1 MNNTEKAIIGII
13 ALGAGGLAVYY
24 ILKSKPAVAKKTPTP
39 SPTLSPTPSSTTS
52 NVCSSQYCPA
62 ASIPQPIILVN
73 QFYQNPGSGI
83 DVWVDGQYAGQTD
96 ASGSIYTNYFTP
108 CQWHEVKAEGNGYFG
123 QGKLGY
129 FCYPNSMNIN
139 NVLKLCPSTGVFYLG
154 ISADKPITVTV
165 SINGPTSASTTVDVS
180 TVNGQICIDS
190 NCSPTYCGS
199 AIIRNIPSGHYTYT
213 VTDQNGNVLWSGSE
227 DVCGDEYNGAN
238 VSSNSCVTPGI
249 EIPSWK
255 LQQ

>member
-1 MNNTEKAIIGII
+1 VNTAEKAILGII
-13 ALGAGGLAVYY
+13 ALGAGGFALYY
-24 ILKSKPAVAKKTPTP
+24 ILKSKPAVAQST
-39 SPTLSPTPSSTTS
+39 SSPSSTTS
-52 NVCSSQYCPA
+52 NVCSSQYCPP

-73 QFYQNPGSGI
+73 EFYQNVGSGI
-83 DVWVDGQYAGQTD
+83 SVWVDGQYAGQTD
-96 ASGSIYTNYFTP
+96 ASGSIYTEYFTP

-139 NVLKLCPSTGVFYLG
+139 NILKLCPSTGVFYLG
-154 ISADKPITVTV
+154 ISADKPITVIV
-165 SINGPTSASTTVDVS
+165 SINGPTSASTTVNVS
-180 TVNGQICIDS
+180 TVNGQICVDS

-213 VTDQNGNVLWSGSE
+213 VTDLNGNVLWSGSE

-238 VSSNSCVTPGI
+238 VSSSDCLSPSI
-249 EIPSWK
+249 SIPSWK
-255 LQQ
+255 L

>member
-1 MNNTEKAIIGII
+1 MNNAEKAVIGII
-13 ALGAGGLAVYY
+13 ALGAGGLALYY
-24 ILKSKPAVAKKTPTP
+24 ILKSKPATAQST
-39 SPTLSPTPSSTTS
+39 STPSSTTS
-52 NVCSSQYCPA
+52 TAQKVCSSQYCPA

-73 QFYQNPGSGI
+73 EFYQNPGSGI
-83 DVWVDGQYAGQTD
+83 SVWVDGQYAGQTD
-96 ASGSIYTNYFTP
+96 TSGWVITPLFTP

-129 FCYPNSMNIN
+129 FCYPGSMDVN
-139 NVLKLCPSTGVFYLG
+139 NQLMICPYTGVFYLG
-154 ISADKPITVTV
+154 IFADKPITVTV

-180 TVNGQICIDS
+180 TVNGQICVDS
-190 NCSPTYCGS
+190 NCSPTYCGN

-213 VTDQNGNVLWSGSE
+213 VTDQNGNILWSGSE

-238 VSSNSCVTPGI
+238 VSSSSCVTPSI

>member
-1 MNNTEKAIIGII
+1 MNNAEKAIVGII
-13 ALGAGGLAVYY
+13 ALGAGGLALYY
-24 ILKSKPAVAKKTPTP
+24 ILKSKPATAQST
-39 SPTLSPTPSSTTS
+39 STPSSTTS
-52 NVCSSQYCPA
+52 TAQKVCSASECPPG
-62 ASIPQPIILVN
+62 SVPEPIILVN

-83 DVWVDGQYAGQTD
+83 DVWVDGQYVGQTD
-96 ASGSIYTNYFTP
+96 TSGWVITPLFTP

-129 FCYPNSMNIN
+129 FCYPGSMDVN
-139 NVLKLCPSTGVFYLG
+139 NQLMVCPNTGVFYLG
-154 ISADKPITVTV
+154 IGTPKPMTVIV

-180 TVNGQICIDS
+180 AVNGKMCIDS
-190 NCSPTYCGS
+190 NCVPTYCSS

-238 VSSNSCVTPGI
+238 VSSSDCLSPSI
-249 EIPSWK
+249 SIPSWK